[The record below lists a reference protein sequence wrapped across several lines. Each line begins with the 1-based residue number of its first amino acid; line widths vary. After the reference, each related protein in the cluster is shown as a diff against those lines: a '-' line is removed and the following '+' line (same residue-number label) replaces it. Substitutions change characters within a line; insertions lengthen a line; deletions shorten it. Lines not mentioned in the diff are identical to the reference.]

1 MFHVWGGG
9 TKALFM
15 IKIPT
20 IYLLPTPFNRITDL
34 FIYVSHPSIYLFT
47 HIVFTHLYVA

>member
-9 TKALFM
+9 MTALFM

-20 IYLLPTPFNRITDL
+20 IYLLVLPTPFNRITDL

-47 HIVFTHLYVA
+47 EADCSAD